1 MTNRDRSA
9 ERYIE
14 SLAASEV
21 PPLRPTEAK
30 ETAGREA
37 AAKQAANNSFIGS
50 VSGDVIFFGEVPP
63 NALEMILARRAQRQ
77 QKS

>member
-1 MTNRDRSA
+1 VTKRDRSA

-21 PPLRPTEAK
+21 PPLRPTEAT

-37 AAKQAANNSFIGS
+37 AAKHAANNSFIGS
-50 VSGDVIFFGEVPP
+50 VQGDVIFFGDASP
-63 NALEMILARRAQRQ
+63 NALEVILALRAQRQ
-77 QKS
+77 AKS

>member
-1 MTNRDRSA
+1 MTKRDRSA
-9 ERYIE
+9 ERFIE

-21 PPLRPTEAK
+21 PPLRTEAK
-30 ETAGREA
+30 ETPGREA
-37 AAKQAANNSFIGS
+37 SKQAANSSFIGS

>member
-9 ERYIE
+9 ERFIE
-14 SLAASEV
+14 SIAASEV
-21 PPLRPTEAK
+21 PPLKRSEDNK
-30 ETAGREA
+30 VTAA
-37 AAKQAANNSFIGS
+37 SFIGS

-63 NALEMILARRAQRQ
+63 QALELILARRAQRQ